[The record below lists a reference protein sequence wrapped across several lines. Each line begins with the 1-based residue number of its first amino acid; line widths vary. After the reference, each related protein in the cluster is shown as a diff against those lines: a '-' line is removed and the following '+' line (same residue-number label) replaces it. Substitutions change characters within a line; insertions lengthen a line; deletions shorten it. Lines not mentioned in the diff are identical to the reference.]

1 MVSTTLFRVVH
12 DAPNRWV
19 LICENC
25 RAQVETQPLYRYGG
39 TWKADKRH

>member
-1 MVSTTLFRVVH
+1 VVSSTLFRVVH

-19 LICENC
+19 LICPHC
-25 RAQVETQPLYRYGG
+25 RTKAQAQPLYRYGG